1 MNVER
6 LHAIAL
12 SVRADLDQTGSVAAT
27 ASLRDALRNS
37 IASPQEPSYQEA
49 VSTGLQTLLD
59 ALSTA
64 PSNDFPPLWVEALEE
79 LGISELVGAEL
90 ARRLRSIFERNQITP
105 SVAADEVDAI
115 ADELS
120 GLDAALTQL
129 LAGLAHFELGSE
141 DLDPGQAELGV
152 LIPRPAV
159 RDELELLG
167 SEFVEL
173 QRLLGPFLE
182 IATGSRPPLTVRT
195 ISSSDF
201 GVFLDIAPQA
211 AAFVAVAVERLVALY
226 KQLLE
231 IRKLRQ
237 ELADH
242 GVPPERL
249 DGIDDHANEHM
260 ATGIEAVVDEL
271 LAAREEASPGR
282 DNELRIE
289 LKLSLNAIANRID
302 RGYNIDVRAEPEEH
316 APSDGEEEDAPGEGP
331 DAVALRRIVE
341 ISPKLR
347 FINRSG
353 EPILSLPE
361 PADDGDADES
371 EEAS

>member
-1 MNVER
+1 M
-6 LHAIAL
+6 
-12 SVRADLDQTGSVAAT
+12 AA
-27 ASLRDALRNS
+27 LRDALRNS

-59 ALSTA
+59 AVASA
-64 PSNDFPPLWVEALEE
+64 PSNEFPPLWVEALEE
-79 LGISELVGAEL
+79 LGISELLGDEL
-90 ARRLRSIFERNQITP
+90 AGRLRSIFERNQITP
-105 SVAADEVDAI
+105 SVAADEVEAI
-115 ADELS
+115 AKELS
-120 GLDAALTQL
+120 DLDAGLAQL

-159 RDELELLG
+159 REELELLG
-167 SEFVEL
+167 NEFVEL

-182 IATGSRPPLTVRT
+182 IATGSRPPLKVRT

-201 GVFLDIAPQA
+201 GVFLDMAPQA

-237 ELADH
+237 ELADQ

-260 ATGIEAVVDEL
+260 ATGIESVVDEL
-271 LAAREEASPGR
+271 LGSRDEASLGR

-302 RGYNIDVRAEPEEH
+302 RGYNIDVRAEPEEPTH
-316 APSDGEEEDAPGEGP
+316 SEGGDEDASTEGP
-331 DAVALRRIVE
+331 DGPALRRIVE

-361 PADDGDADES
+361 PAHDDDQA

>member
-12 SVRADLDQTGSVAAT
+12 SVRADLDQSGSVAAT
-27 ASLRDALRNS
+27 ASLRDALRSS

-49 VSTGLQTLLD
+49 VSTGLQNLLD
-59 ALSTA
+59 ALDAA
-64 PSNDFPPLWVEALEE
+64 PSNDFPPLFVEALEE
-79 LGISELVGAEL
+79 LGITEFVGAEL
-90 ARRLRSIFERNQITP
+90 AGQLRSIFERNQITP

-115 ADELS
+115 ATELS
-120 GLDAALTQL
+120 DLDAALTQL
-129 LAGLAHFELGSE
+129 LASLAHFKLGSE

-159 RDELELLG
+159 RDELKLLG

-201 GVFLDIAPQA
+201 GVFLDMAPQA

-237 ELADH
+237 DLVDQ
-242 GVPPERL
+242 GVPAERL
-249 DGIDDHANEHM
+249 DGIDDYANEHM
-260 ATGIEAVVDEL
+260 AKGVEVVADKL
-271 LAAREEASPGR
+271 LASREEASPGR

-302 RGYNIDVRAEPEEH
+302 RGYNIDVRAEPEEREASDDEGDE
-316 APSDGEEEDAPGEGP
+316 APTEGADGA
-331 DAVALRRIVE
+331 ALRRIVE

-361 PADDGDADES
+361 PTNEV
-371 EEAS
+371 E

>member
-1 MNVER
+1 VNVER

-37 IASPQEPSYQEA
+37 IASPQEPSHQEA
-49 VSTGLQTLLD
+49 VSTGLQNLLD
-59 ALSTA
+59 ALTAA

-90 ARRLRSIFERNQITP
+90 AHRLRLIFERNQITP
-105 SVAADEVDAI
+105 SVAADEIDAI
-115 ADELS
+115 ATELS

-141 DLDPGQAELGV
+141 DLDPGRAELGV

-182 IATGSRPPLTVRT
+182 TATGSRPPLTVRT

-201 GVFLDIAPQA
+201 GVFLDVAPQA

-237 ELADH
+237 DLADQ
-242 GVPPERL
+242 GVPAERL

-260 ATGIEAVVDEL
+260 ATGIEAVADEL
-271 LAAREEASPGR
+271 LASREEASPGR

-316 APSDGEEEDAPGEGP
+316 DDASDDEENEPPAEGA
-331 DAVALRRIVE
+331 DGAALRRIVE

-361 PADDGDADES
+361 PPDEVG
-371 EEAS
+371 